1 MQRQFVIFILI
12 SFIPLIL
19 FVYHFLTSDRY
30 YQYQDFLANIIE
42 GTLVSLSD
50 NGTQQNYYKKENLTE
65 NHHSKEN
72 LTELTNINQFVDIEP
87 PDCVALKTFYGGN
100 NKIIMFL

>member
-42 GTLVSLSD
+42 GT
-50 NGTQQNYYKKENLTE
+50 QQNYYKKENLTE
-65 NHHSKEN
+65 NHHSKGN

-87 PDCVALKTFYGGN
+87 PNCVALKTFYGGN

>member
-1 MQRQFVIFILI
+1 MQRHFVIFILI

-42 GTLVSLSD
+42 GTGMGLSD
-50 NGTQQNYYKKENLTE
+50 NGTLTD
-65 NHHSKEN
+65 NHHSKGN